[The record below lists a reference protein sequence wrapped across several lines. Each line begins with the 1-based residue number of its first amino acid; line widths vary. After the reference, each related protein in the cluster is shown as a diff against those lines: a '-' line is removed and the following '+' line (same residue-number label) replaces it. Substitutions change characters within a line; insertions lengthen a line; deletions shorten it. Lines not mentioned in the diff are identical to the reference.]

1 MCQHAVKK
9 SPYLLTYVPDQ
20 YKTRQMQGLIIEN
33 HGTLKSVPDSSKN
46 QEMCNEAVDTYYSVI
61 KFVPECFMTQEYV
74 INHLIDDFLYFILF
88 LINKKLKK
96 YVTELLLKIL
106 FLIVYFLDKYKT
118 KEMCDKAIDDSLA
131 AFALIPDSF
140 VTSKMIKILLLLYT
154 QMKTYSIFM
163 KILVMLFFM

>member
-1 MCQHAVKK
+1 MCKHAVKK

-20 YKTRQMQGLIIEN
+20 YKTQQMQELIIEN

-46 QEMCNEAVDTYYSVI
+46 QEMCNEAVDTYYSII

-74 INHLIDDFLYFILF
+74 INQLTDDFLYFILF

-96 YVTELLLKIL
+96 YVIELLLKIL
-106 FLIVYFLDKYKT
+106 FLMVYCLDKYKT

-131 AFALIPDSF
+131 ALALIPDSF
-140 VTSKMIKILLLLYT
+140 VTSKMIKILLLLYM